1 MLKIED
7 VGKCF
12 TDGEKEKW
20 VVNHVNF
27 NVSKGQFISIV
38 GRSGSG
44 KSTLLK
50 MIGGLLKPSAGRI
63 EYEGI
68 DIYSLGDKELADY
81 RCNKIGFVFQD
92 FFLEDNY
99 SVYQNVEVVLMIAG
113 VPLADRRKM
122 VEDALACV
130 DMLDKKDDMA
140 GILSGGE
147 KQRVSIARAIVNN
160 PCVICADEPCGNLDY
175 ENGEIVMNLLRK
187 QAQMGKMVILITHNN
202 DDANRTDGKIRLQ
215 DGEIVKNELE

>member
-1 MLKIED
+1 
-7 VGKCF
+7 
-12 TDGEKEKW
+12 
-20 VVNHVNF
+20 
-27 NVSKGQFISIV
+27 
-38 GRSGSG
+38 
-44 KSTLLK
+44 

-63 EYEGI
+63 EYEGM